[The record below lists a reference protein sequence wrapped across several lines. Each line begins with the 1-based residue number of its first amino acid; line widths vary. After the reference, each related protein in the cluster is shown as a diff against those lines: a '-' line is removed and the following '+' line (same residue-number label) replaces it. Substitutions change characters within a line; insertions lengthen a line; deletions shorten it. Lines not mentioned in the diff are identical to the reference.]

1 MTYIPSHRHMAQRQL
16 GFTMIELMV
25 ALLIGL
31 FLMGGLMTLLQN
43 NRKAFSS
50 QSALAQLQD
59 SERLAM
65 SMMTGVIQQA
75 GYFTDP
81 TINSPSTALPAAAAF
96 ASGAGPAGLAFAAGQ
111 GLTGATV
118 AGSDVISAR
127 YTTGSGDGILNC
139 SGRFNP
145 ATSGANATY
154 TNQFGVAQN
163 AQNVWQLGCLRE
175 DGTFYPLVN
184 NVTNMVVL
192 YGVNTSGAGNNVDTY
207 MTAAQVTA
215 ATAWNNVISAS
226 VQLTFTNPL
235 YVAANPQGQLPT
247 ITVQRYIAIMR
258 QT

>member
-1 MTYIPSHRHMAQRQL
+1 MTRLSSHRRRAQRQS
-16 GFTMIELMV
+16 GFTMVELMV

-31 FLMGGLMTLLQN
+31 FLMGGLMMLLQN

-59 SERLAM
+59 NERLAM
-65 SMMTGVIQQA
+65 TMMTGVIQQA

-96 ASGAGPAGLAFAAGQ
+96 ASGAGLAFAVGQ

-127 YTTGSGDGILNC
+127 YTTGTADGILNC
-139 SGRFNP
+139 TGGSNS
-145 ATSGANATY
+145 TGANFTY
-154 TNQFGVAQN
+154 TNQFSVAQN

-184 NVTNMVVL
+184 NVTNLTVL
-192 YGVNTSGAGNNVDTY
+192 YGVSTSATNTTNVDTY
-207 MTAAQVTA
+207 MTAAQVTN
-215 ATAWNNVISAS
+215 WNNVISAK
-226 VQLTFTNPL
+226 VTLTFTNPL
-235 YVAANPQGQLPT
+235 YVSTNVQGQPPT
-247 ITVQRYIAIMR
+247 ISVTRYITIMR

>member
-1 MTYIPSHRHMAQRQL
+1 MAQRQS

-65 SMMTGVIQQA
+65 SIMAGVIQQA
-75 GYFTDP
+75 GYFPDP

-96 ASGAGPAGLAFAAGQ
+96 ASGAGLAFAAGQ
-111 GLTGATV
+111 GLTGTTV

-127 YTTGSGDGILNC
+127 YLTATGDGILNC
-139 SGRFNP
+139 SGGSNNTG
-145 ATSGANATY
+145 ATVPPY
-154 TNQFGVAQN
+154 INQFSVAQN
-163 AQNVWQLGCLRE
+163 VNNNVWQLGCLRE

-184 NVTNMVVL
+184 NVTNLTVL
-192 YGVNTSGAGNNVDTY
+192 YGVSTSATTPTNVDTY
-207 MTAAQVTA
+207 VAAGAVA
-215 ATAWNNVISAS
+215 NWNNVVSAMIT
-226 VQLTFTNPL
+226 LTFVNPL
-235 YVAANPQGQLPT
+235 CVVSSQASCVAASVAANQGQPATLQ
-247 ITVQRYIAIMR
+247 VQRFIAIMR

>member
-1 MTYIPSHRHMAQRQL
+1 VQRQS

-65 SMMTGVIQQA
+65 TMMTGVIQQA

-81 TINSPSTALPAAAAF
+81 TINSPSTALSAAPAFSTTLPAAAAF
-96 ASGAGPAGLAFAAGQ
+96 ASGAGLAFAAGQ
-111 GLTGATV
+111 GLTGAAV

-127 YTTGSGDGILNC
+127 YTTATGDGILNC
-139 SGRFNP
+139 SGGQNS
-145 ATSGANATY
+145 SGANATY
-154 TNQFGVAQN
+154 TNQFSVAQN

-175 DGTFYPLVN
+175 NGTFYPLVN
-184 NVTNMVVL
+184 NVTNLTVL
-192 YGVNTSGAGNNVDTY
+192 YGVSTSATNTTNVDTY

-215 ATAWNNVISAS
+215 ATAWNNVISAK
-226 VQLTFTNPL
+226 VTLTFTNPL
-235 YVAANPQGQLPT
+235 YVSTNVQGQPPT
-247 ITVQRYIAIMR
+247 IAVQRYITIMR